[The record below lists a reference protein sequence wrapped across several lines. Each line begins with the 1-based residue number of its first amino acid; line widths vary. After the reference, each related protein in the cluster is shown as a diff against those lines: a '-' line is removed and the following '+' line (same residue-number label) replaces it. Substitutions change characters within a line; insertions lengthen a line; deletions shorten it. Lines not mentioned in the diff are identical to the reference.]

1 MIGNP
6 LIIEKQ
12 YNCTIEVLWNA
23 ISNPNAMKEWYF
35 DVKGFELEVG
45 NQFEFYAG
53 EYLHECRIEDVFLYH
68 KLVYT
73 WTYPIYE
80 GESEVTFLINPD
92 KEFENYSQLKLIHDG
107 IASFPQDDA
116 NFSRNS
122 FEAGWEELLEI
133 SLREYVE

>member
-23 ISNPNAMKEWYF
+23 ISNPKAMKEWYF

>member
-23 ISNPNAMKEWYF
+23 ISNPKAMKEWYF

-53 EYLHECRIEDVFLYH
+53 EYLHECRIEDIFLYH

>member
-53 EYLHECRIEDVFLYH
+53 EYLHECRIEDIFLYH

>member
-23 ISNPNAMKEWYF
+23 ISNPKAMKEWYF

-53 EYLHECRIEDVFLYH
+53 EYLHECRIEDIFLYR